1 MPEFAAQR
9 QGFLSLFPNRAQHIY
24 KEATDK
30 NWKVSRFR
38 LATGLIDAAVS
49 TESDFFY
56 GAFWGLETAF
66 AVLDIDKNSKYHN
79 AQELQELCRKLT
91 TIGLSGHCLY
101 QSSSSKGWHL
111 YLPFSCFVPSKP
123 LERTLKAWLK
133 LIGYEITCGQL
144 EVFPSGN
151 GLRLPLQRGF
161 AWLDS
166 NGEVLIRREQLPL
179 ADALNRFL
187 TDIRENTNDWETV
200 KTRIESQLEAAADL
214 AVAGAGGIAGSHENT
229 VSTEGFDALFVHK
242 VIERN
247 YDSGRRFWHEGL
259 TEKNQRHDAI
269 MCVEHYLWHGDP
281 VAGLPALPGRFNDK
295 TRFRLIRTWLEE
307 KHNGHSWHIT
317 AGNWHA
323 VEADIERACTWR
335 GDNRAQMPE
344 PYPCTERAQ
353 DVLIA
358 KTKQTG
364 RVWTMDDLKKGN
376 DRRERSAR
384 SKIRRTVRQL
394 RAVGQQ
400 LTRNGIAKKS
410 GCSPNTVSKHQD
422 LWKLLTSGSGDQ
434 SRGVS
439 GGSRPT
445 QSRLALVE
453 VEKLDINMQQ
463 PAQGFSTSGNTNSAF
478 FGFAETAKPQVLAA
492 IDAKRKTHFILPYG
506 SQRRPGSDS
515 LPVRRVISALRLAEA
530 SRFRLTASSSGDF
543 CRSGVCCSC
552 RDFRKKPTI
561 PWYRRSF
568 NFVSEGLR
576 NASEDVFDC
585 SLPPNFR

>member
-1 MPEFAAQR
+1 
-9 QGFLSLFPNRAQHIY
+9 
-24 KEATDK
+24 
-30 NWKVSRFR
+30 VSRFR
-38 LATGLIDAAVS
+38 LASGLIDAAIS
-49 TESDFFY
+49 TETDYFY
-56 GAFWGLETAF
+56 GAFWGTETAF
-66 AVLDIDKNSKYHN
+66 AVLDIDKNSTYHN
-79 AQELQELCRKLT
+79 ALELQELRRKLASV
-91 TIGLSGHCLY
+91 GLSGACLY
-101 QSSSSKGWHL
+101 QSSGSKGWHL
-111 YLPFSCFVPSKP
+111 YLPFSGFVPSKP

-133 LIGYEITCGQL
+133 LVGYEITCGQL

-166 NGEVLIRREQLPL
+166 KGEVLTRREQLPL
-179 ADALNRFL
+179 ANALSRFL
-187 TDIRENTNDWETV
+187 TDIRENANDWETV
-200 KTRIESQLEAAADL
+200 KTRIESQLGATADF
-214 AVAGAGGIAGSHENT
+214 AVAGAGRIAGSHENL
-229 VSTEGFDALFVHK
+229 VSTEGFDALFAHK
-242 VIERN
+242 VIQRN
-247 YDSGRRFWHEGL
+247 YDLGRRYWHEGL

-307 KHNGHSWHIT
+307 KHNGYSGHVT

-335 GDNRAQMPE
+335 GDNSAQVHE

-384 SKIRRTVRQL
+384 SKIRRAVRQL
-394 RAVGQQ
+394 RTAGQQ

-439 GGSRPT
+439 GGSEPSHT
-445 QSRLALVE
+445 RLVLV
-453 VEKLDINMQQ
+453 D
-463 PAQGFSTSGNTNSAF
+463 SGNEESLLTLSSSAISESSIINGAF
-478 FGFAETAKPQVLAA
+478 SEVMETVKTPIEL
-492 IDAKRKTHFILPYG
+492 RKIELGKTPFILPYG
-506 SQRRPGSDS
+506 SQRRPCSDS
-515 LPVRRVISALRLAEA
+515 LPVRRVSLLRFGFAAAAVPLNFAPMDFRYLELENEALNPSEQPLNLFGESALY
-530 SRFRLTASSSGDF
+530 RFLFDSGD
-543 CRSGVCCSC
+543 CV
-552 RDFRKKPTI
+552 
-561 PWYRRSF
+561 
-568 NFVSEGLR
+568 
-576 NASEDVFDC
+576 
-585 SLPPNFR
+585 

>member
-1 MPEFAAQR
+1 MPEFAARR
-9 QGFLSLFPNRAQHIY
+9 QDFLSLYPSRAQHIY
-24 KEATDK
+24 KTPNDK

-38 LATGLIDAAVS
+38 LASGLIDAAIS

-56 GAFWGLETAF
+56 GAFWGSETAF

-79 AQELQELCRKLT
+79 VQELQELRRKLT
-91 TIGLSGHCLY
+91 IVGLSETCLY
-101 QSSSSKGWHL
+101 QSSNSKGWHL
-111 YLPFSCFVPSKP
+111 YLPFSGFVQSKP

-166 NGEVLIRREQLPL
+166 KGEVLIRREQIPL
-179 ADALNRFL
+179 GDALSRFL
-187 TDIRENTNDWETV
+187 KDIRENANNWETV
-200 KTRIESQLEAAADL
+200 KTRIESELEAAADF
-214 AVAGAGGIAGSHENT
+214 AVAGAGGIAGNHENA
-229 VSTEGFDALFVHK
+229 VSTEGFDSLFAHR
-242 VIERN
+242 VIQRN
-247 YDSGRRFWHEGL
+247 YNLGRQYWHEGL
-259 TEKNQRHDAI
+259 KEKNQRHDAI

-295 TRFRLIRTWLEE
+295 TRFRLLRTWLEE
-307 KHNGHSWHIT
+307 KHNGYSWLVT

-335 GDNRAQMPE
+335 GDNSAHEHE

-384 SKIRRTVRQL
+384 SKIRRVVRQL
-394 RAVGQQ
+394 QAAGQQ

-422 LWKLLTSGSGDQ
+422 LWKPLTSGSGDQ

-439 GGSRPT
+439 GGSRPSET
-445 QSRLALVE
+445 RLVLLE
-453 VEKLDINMQQ
+453 VEKQDINIL
-463 PAQGFSTSGNTNSAF
+463 PSEQGFSTSGNTNSAF
-478 FGFAETAKPQVLAA
+478 SDFVETTKTQALAA
-492 IDAKRKTHFILPYG
+492 IAAKRKTHFILPYG

-515 LPVRRVISALRLAEA
+515 LPVRRQISADSGLAAAAAGIKIGQRHDCLRAYQNVELRT
-530 SRFRLTASSSGDF
+530 SQPHQIL
-543 CRSGVCCSC
+543 V
-552 RDFRKKPTI
+552 
-561 PWYRRSF
+561 
-568 NFVSEGLR
+568 EGLVYR
-576 NASEDVFDC
+576 LVFDAGGE
-585 SLPPNFR
+585 P